1 MGERYQ
7 VVIIGGGPVGVSL
20 AVELGQRGINVAV
33 IERHREVGRIPKGQG
48 LTHRSLEHFY
58 FWNCVDEIR
67 KARLLPE
74 GYHIGGIIAY
84 DNAMSGYWY
93 DNGKARNKLH
103 PYFFQRNERLPQY
116 LTEEVMRARAAQL
129 PNITFYW
136 EHTVKSVDQDENGVR
151 VGATSEQWPYEDME
165 LEGDYAIGCDGT
177 RSITNAKV
185 GIERHGTDMGKRMV
199 LTVFSAPEL
208 NKGFERFGDKTTFLM
223 LNPKNDGAWQFFGRV
238 GVETSTF
245 FFHAPVD
252 KDTKPTDT
260 DHILSVMQEAAG
272 FAFDAEFQ
280 HVGFWNFGIEVA
292 DTYRKGRVFIA
303 GDAAHSHPPYGGHG
317 LNSGLED
324 VTNLG
329 WKLAAKLHGWGS
341 EALLDTYTEE
351 RRPIFLQ
358 TGEDVIVGG
367 IRRDAEWLNAHNPSV
382 DRADFEGAWAE
393 RVEAS
398 EEPSDYE
405 VNYQGSS
412 IVINLAGG
420 ESGVHGEHLLKARAG
435 HHLAPLML
443 SSGKNVF
450 EELGTGYTLVALDI
464 SDNVVESFELAAQQ
478 LNIPLTVIR
487 DSYADRRLEF
497 ESPLLLV
504 RPDQFLAW
512 VGNQSQPDAVQILA
526 TVSAEPSNAS
536 TPA

>member
-1 MGERYQ
+1 VGERHQ

-20 AVELGQRGINVAV
+20 AVELGQRGIDVAV
-33 IERHREVGRIPKGQG
+33 VERHREVGRIPKGQG

-58 FWNCVDEIR
+58 FWNCVDDIR

-84 DNAMSGYWY
+84 NDAMSEYWY

-116 LTEEVMRARAAQL
+116 LTEEVMRARAAQI

-151 VGATSEQWPYEDME
+151 VGATAEQWPYEDIE
-165 LEGDYAIGCDGT
+165 LEGDYAVGCDGT
-177 RSITNAKV
+177 RSITNV
-185 GIERHGTDMGKRMV
+185 RIGIERHGTDMEKRMV

-245 FFHAPVD
+245 FFHAPVGE
-252 KDTKPTDT
+252 DTKPTDT
-260 DHILSVMQEAAG
+260 DHILAVMQEAAG

-280 HVGFWNFGIEVA
+280 HVGFWNFRIEVA

-329 WKLAAKLHGWGS
+329 WKLAAKLQGWGS

-351 RRPIFLQ
+351 RRPVFLE

-367 IRRDAEWLNAHNPSV
+367 IQLDAEWLKAHNPEV
-382 DRADFEGAWAE
+382 DRADFESAWAD

-398 EEPSDYE
+398 DEPSDYE

-412 IVINLAGG
+412 IVINPAGG
-420 ESGVHGEHLLKARAG
+420 SSGVHGEHVLKARGG

-450 EELGTGYTLVALDI
+450 EELGAGYTLIALDI
-464 SDNVVESFELAAQQ
+464 ADDVVASFERAASEA
-478 LNIPLTVIR
+478 NIPLKVIR
-487 DSYADRRLEF
+487 DSYADSRLEF

-504 RPDQFLAW
+504 RPDQFLAF
-512 VGNQSQPDAVQILA
+512 VGDGSEPDAAKVLA
-526 TVSAEPSNAS
+526 TVAATNVNAAA
-536 TPA
+536 TA